1 MSQSPTYIDVVVPLP
16 LPNLLTY
23 AAGDEDEHLEPGM
36 RVVVQVGTKKRY
48 TAVVWAV
55 HNRPPAHYAAR
66 PIEAVIDSYPV
77 VTASQRAFWDW
88 IAAYYMCTR
97 GEVMSAA
104 LPSGMKLDSQ
114 TRLLPHPDRFDSLD
128 RGVLKDLDDRA
139 RLLFEAIWANRGIQL
154 LEAAAIVDLKNPQ
167 RLINQLLERGL
178 VVIEEEWKERYRP
191 KMHAFVH
198 LHTRWHNEGE
208 LSELLDR
215 LERRAPVQARM
226 LLAYLDV
233 VDKAGCG
240 WDHFISESEVREKSG
255 GDVSIVKRMVEK
267 GILVKTQRAD
277 SSGLAPE
284 TPGAVLPQLSP
295 SQMEAYRKIG
305 SSHEEGKM
313 ALLHGVTGSGKTEV
327 YIHLIADALEAG
339 KTVLFLVPEI
349 ALTTQLIQRLEIH
362 FKPFLQVYHSR
373 YTTRERTETWLEVLG
388 KGGAAKASPQLVVG
402 PRSALMLPFQRLG
415 LIIVD
420 EEHESSFKQ
429 HDPAPRYHARDAAMW
444 LARQSQAHVV
454 LGSATPSIETHW
466 LADEGKIN
474 RVLMNERYGGMLMPE
489 IWCADLKK
497 AHRQRAM
504 HGHFSRL
511 LKTEMESVLDSGRQ
525 VILFQNR
532 RGFSPMWQCGLCA
545 WVPQCERCDVPLTLH
560 KWKNELNCHHCGY
573 CVDPP
578 PQACTSC
585 GKQTMEPKGLG
596 TERIEEEIK
605 ELFPKARV
613 ARMDW
618 DTTRSKH
625 AHARLVQA
633 FASQEFDVLVGTQ
646 MVSKGLDFAHV
657 GLVGVLSADRMLNFP
672 DFRSFERA
680 FQMLTQVA
688 GRAGRSGK
696 RGKVILQ
703 TYNPDHWVL
712 TKVMANDYDG
722 LVQQELIERKNYK
735 YPPYDRL
742 IRLTLKHSDV
752 KRVETAANVLTTRL
766 QQRFQQR
773 VIGPETPMISRI
785 NDLHHRIVLLKFERE
800 LNPSAYKPLLQEDL
814 DAFMTDARFK
824 RIRLTVDVDPA

>member
-1 MSQSPTYIDVVVPLP
+1 MSQLPIYIDVVVPLP

-23 AAGDEDEHLEPGM
+23 AAGDDDLHLEPGM
-36 RVVVQVGTKKRY
+36 RVVVQVGAKKRY
-48 TAVVWAV
+48 TAVIWAV
-55 HNRPPAHYAAR
+55 HNRPPQHYAAR
-66 PIEAVIDSYPV
+66 PIESVIDSYPV
-77 VTASQRAFWDW
+77 VTATQRAFWDW
-88 IAAYYMCTR
+88 IADYYMCTR

-114 TRLLPHPDRFDSLD
+114 TRLIPHPDRSASLD
-128 RGVLKDLDDRA
+128 RVMMSELDERA
-139 RLLFEAIWANRGIQL
+139 ILLFEAIWANRGIQL
-154 LEAAAIVDLKNPQ
+154 LEASAIVDLKNPQ
-167 RLINQLLERGL
+167 RLINQLLEKGL
-178 VVIEEEWKERYRP
+178 IVIEEEWKERYRP
-191 KMHAFVH
+191 KKHAYVH
-198 LHTRWHNEGE
+198 LHPKWQSEGE
-208 LSELLDR
+208 LNGLLDK
-215 LERRAPVQARM
+215 LERRAPIQARL
-226 LLAYLDV
+226 LLAYLDEAER
-233 VDKAGCG
+233 AGSG
-240 WDHFISESEVREKSG
+240 WNHFIPLSVIREKSG
-255 GDVSIVKRMVEK
+255 VEASVAKTMVERE
-267 GILVKTQRAD
+267 ILVKSHQTD
-277 SSGLAPE
+277 SNGSVSE
-284 TPGAVLPQLSP
+284 SSSMVLPQLSGA
-295 SQMEAYRKIG
+295 QLDAYRKI
-305 SSHEEGKM
+305 SSSQEEDKM
-313 ALLHGVTGSGKTEV
+313 VLLHGVTGSGKTEV

-349 ALTTQLIQRLEIH
+349 ALTTQLIQRLEVH
-362 FKPFLQVYHSR
+362 FKRFLQVYHSR

-388 KGGAAKASPQLVVG
+388 KGNANPRAQLVVG
-402 PRSALMLPFQRLG
+402 PRSALLLPFQQLG

-444 LARQSQAHVV
+444 LARQSKAHVV

-474 RVLMNERYGGMLMPE
+474 RVLMTERYGGMLMPE

-511 LKTEMESVLDSGRQ
+511 LKTEMELVLDSGRQ

-532 RGFSPMWQCGLCA
+532 RGFSPMWQCGMCA

-573 CVDPP
+573 NADPP
-578 PQACTSC
+578 PQTCTSC
-585 GKQTMEPKGLG
+585 GKRAMEPKGLG

-633 FASQEFDVLVGTQ
+633 FASQQFDILVGTQ

-688 GRAGRSGK
+688 GRAGRSGQ

-712 TKVMANDYDG
+712 TKVMANDYAG
-722 LVQQELIERKNYK
+722 LVKQELIERKNYK
-735 YPPYDRL
+735 YPPFDRL

-752 KRVETAANVLTTRL
+752 QRVETAAQVLSSRL

-785 NDLHHRIVLLKFERE
+785 NDLHHRIILLKFERE
-800 LNPSAYKPLLQEDL
+800 LNPTSYKPYLQEDL
-814 DAFMTDARFK
+814 DAFMSDARFK

>member
-1 MSQSPTYIDVVVPLP
+1 
-16 LPNLLTY
+16 
-23 AAGDEDEHLEPGM
+23 
-36 RVVVQVGTKKRY
+36 
-48 TAVVWAV
+48 
-55 HNRPPAHYAAR
+55 
-66 PIEAVIDSYPV
+66 
-77 VTASQRAFWDW
+77 
-88 IAAYYMCTR
+88 
-97 GEVMSAA
+97 
-104 LPSGMKLDSQ
+104 
-114 TRLLPHPDRFDSLD
+114 
-128 RGVLKDLDDRA
+128 
-139 RLLFEAIWANRGIQL
+139 
-154 LEAAAIVDLKNPQ
+154 
-167 RLINQLLERGL
+167 
-178 VVIEEEWKERYRP
+178 
-191 KMHAFVH
+191 
-198 LHTRWHNEGE
+198 
-208 LSELLDR
+208 
-215 LERRAPVQARM
+215 
-226 LLAYLDV
+226 
-233 VDKAGCG
+233 
-240 WDHFISESEVREKSG
+240 
-255 GDVSIVKRMVEK
+255 
-267 GILVKTQRAD
+267 
-277 SSGLAPE
+277 
-284 TPGAVLPQLSP
+284 
-295 SQMEAYRKIG
+295 
-305 SSHEEGKM
+305 
-313 ALLHGVTGSGKTEV
+313 
-327 YIHLIADALEAG
+327 
-339 KTVLFLVPEI
+339 
-349 ALTTQLIQRLEIH
+349 
-362 FKPFLQVYHSR
+362 
-373 YTTRERTETWLEVLG
+373 
-388 KGGAAKASPQLVVG
+388 
-402 PRSALMLPFQRLG
+402 
-415 LIIVD
+415 
-420 EEHESSFKQ
+420 
-429 HDPAPRYHARDAAMW
+429 
-444 LARQSQAHVV
+444 
-454 LGSATPSIETHW
+454 
-466 LADEGKIN
+466 
-474 RVLMNERYGGMLMPE
+474 
-489 IWCADLKK
+489 
-497 AHRQRAM
+497 
-504 HGHFSRL
+504 
-511 LKTEMESVLDSGRQ
+511 
-525 VILFQNR
+525 
-532 RGFSPMWQCGLCA
+532 
-545 WVPQCERCDVPLTLH
+545 
-560 KWKNELNCHHCGY
+560 
-573 CVDPP
+573 
-578 PQACTSC
+578 
-585 GKQTMEPKGLG
+585 MEPKGLG